1 MWLAEAQ
8 DSPKLSSF
16 DTLTRRESEMSD
28 CTKVDPTN
36 GQKYYNTAEEMSEIQ
51 SGRALRFIMRRGLLA
66 KFEEEDA
73 AGQR

>member
-1 MWLAEAQ
+1 
-8 DSPKLSSF
+8 
-16 DTLTRRESEMSD
+16 MSD